1 VGADQVCEDWEYED
15 GGGVTLT
22 ERQGEILDFIRESIR
37 EKGLPPT
44 RAEIAIRFGFKSPN
58 AAEDHL
64 RALKR
69 KGFITLVPAISRGIR
84 ITAP

>member
-1 VGADQVCEDWEYED
+1 M
-15 GGGVTLT
+15 TRLT
-22 ERQGEILDFIRESIR
+22 ERQGEILDFIRQCIR

-44 RAEIAIRFGFKSPN
+44 RAEIAQHFGYASPN

-69 KGFITLVPAISRGIR
+69 KGFIELVPAISRGIR
-84 ITAP
+84 LAAP